1 MIKRGTHA
9 DKISALQM
17 KIQQLKHL
25 GLKYLRVLLTIS
37 SQNQKKKIMPALL
50 VLKQEFID
58 NLLPDKK
65 LRSFFGQDDLLNK
78 RSEELLVKIFIEHEI
93 KACFVQFV
101 EMLRVL
107 TFDNLMHFQKM
118 AIRFL
123 VEILSKKPEQERKI
137 LQIIINKFTDPNK
150 EFLNFLQK
158 QLSKLLQKHNRMSII
173 VAKEIQQLMMRANI
187 PFLA

>member
-1 MIKRGTHA
+1 M
-9 DKISALQM
+9 
-17 KIQQLKHL
+17 
-25 GLKYLRVLLTIS
+25 
-37 SQNQKKKIMPALL
+37 
-50 VLKQEFID
+50 
-58 NLLPDKK
+58 
-65 LRSFFGQDDLLNK
+65 LNK

-158 QLSKLLQKHNRMSII
+158 
-173 VAKEIQQLMMRANI
+173 
-187 PFLA
+187 